1 MLRFLISVQLRH
13 RNLYSGGTKFNQS
26 NVIEKCF
33 YSMECIFSLTR
44 WALLKESSTSAAT
57 KEVDAHGGESV
68 LSLLFMTMDHA
79 WDSLKKNWRL
89 KLALKYGGYQ
99 RVEHLK
105 HLISY
110 IRSMMETRKFGK

>member
-1 MLRFLISVQLRH
+1 MWSSI
-13 RNLYSGGTKFNQS
+13 Y
-26 NVIEKCF
+26 I
-33 YSMECIFSLTR
+33 TR

-57 KEVDAHGGESV
+57 EDMHAHGGDSAYV
-68 LSLLFMTMDHA
+68 SQLSNTMDHA
-79 WDSLKKNWRL
+79 WDSAKKKWKL
-89 KLALKYGGYQ
+89 VKLALKYGDYQ

>member
-1 MLRFLISVQLRH
+1 
-13 RNLYSGGTKFNQS
+13 
-26 NVIEKCF
+26 
-33 YSMECIFSLTR
+33 MESSIYITR

-57 KEVDAHGGESV
+57 EDMDTHGGDSSYLPQ
-68 LSLLFMTMDHA
+68 LSMEMYHA
-79 WDSLKKNWRL
+79 WDSLKKNWKL
-89 KLALKYGGYQ
+89 VKLALKYGDYQ